1 MITFNH
7 FNFNVLDLDKSLAF
21 YRDALDLK
29 VVRENH
35 KEAFSLVFLGD
46 GVTGFSLEL
55 TYLKEMCIRD
65 RLHLPSR
72 AYHHRKVLAEPGR
85 KLPPHHGGG
94 YRVGQVQL
102 GQGLWPMDRGS
113 RPVRL
118 RYG

>member
-55 TYLKEMCIRD
+55 TYLKMCIRD
-65 RLHLPSR
+65 SHRRDHPCPMKSCRSPAESRIFGRPPALPLSLI
-72 AYHHRKVLAEPGR
+72 HI
-85 KLPPHHGGG
+85 
-94 YRVGQVQL
+94 
-102 GQGLWPMDRGS
+102 
-113 RPVRL
+113 
-118 RYG
+118 

>member
-1 MITFNH
+1 MLQFNH

-55 TYLKEMCIRD
+55 THLKD
-65 RLHLPSR
+65 RT
-72 AYHHRKVLAEPGR
+72 EP
-85 KLPPHHGGG
+85 
-94 YRVGQVQL
+94 YNL
-102 GQGLWPMDRGS
+102 GEK
-113 RPVRL
+113 
-118 RYG
+118 